1 MSFQQFFIEWVGT
14 NCCHDETL
22 CLGGSHREDEN
33 MCLLVS
39 NAKKESQKELL
50 LGCTHE
56 KADDRIMFHLSH
68 GEKVGKFKCTV
79 IASTDT
85 DYFVCSIHNY
95 KKTYVLWPR
104 RAVVCNKIEYI

>member
-104 RAVVCNKIEYI
+104 RVVVCNKIEYI